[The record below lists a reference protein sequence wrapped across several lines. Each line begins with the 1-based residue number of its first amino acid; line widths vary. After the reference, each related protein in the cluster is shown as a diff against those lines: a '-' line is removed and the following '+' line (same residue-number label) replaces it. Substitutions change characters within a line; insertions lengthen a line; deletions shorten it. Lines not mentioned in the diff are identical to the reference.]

1 MVLAVVGRLPIS
13 AYPIDKI
20 RGEFPILKRTVY
32 ENKQLVYL
40 DNAAS
45 TQHPQQVIDA
55 ISAYYQNTHSNIHRG
70 AHALATEATDA
81 YEAARKTVATFIGA
95 ASPNEIIFTRGTTE
109 GINLVAET
117 FGRARVEQG
126 DEVLIS
132 EMEHHSNIVPWQMLC
147 EQVGAKLRVVPVNDR
162 GEFVWDEF
170 ERLLG
175 PRTKL
180 LAITHI
186 SNTLGTINPVREIIE
201 AAHRHD
207 VTVLIDGAQAIAH
220 TKVDVAV
227 LDCDFYVFSGHK
239 LFGPTGIGVLYGK
252 ESLLKGM
259 PPYQGGGSMIRT
271 VKFEKTTFEDPPF
284 KFEAGTPN
292 MAGAIGLAAAIDYV
306 NAIGLD
312 QIAAYEDELTRY
324 GIEQLKPI
332 NGLRMIGTAE
342 QHAGIL
348 SFVVDGIHADDIGRL
363 VDREG
368 VAVRVGH
375 HCTQPLMERFNVPA
389 TVRASVAMYSTREEI
404 DTLVHAVRKAV
415 NVMSRTCPI
424 EKTEVRPSSESIER
438 TQDRIVEEF
447 AAIPD
452 WEERYQ
458 KIIDA
463 GKRHPS
469 IPENLKDDK
478 WVVRGCQSTV
488 WLHPEL
494 KDGKIAFLAES
505 NAMIVNGLV
514 AMLLRVYSNRTPE
527 EILNTAPRFI
537 NEIGLS
543 QHLSQARAN
552 GLAAML
558 EQIKNYALVFKTVAA
573 GS

>member
-1 MVLAVVGRLPIS
+1 MS
-13 AYPIDKI
+13 NYPIDKI
-20 RGEFPILKRTVY
+20 RGDFPILNRTVH
-32 ENKQLVYL
+32 ENKPLVYL

-45 TQHPQQVIDA
+45 TQQAQPVIDA
-55 ISAYYQNTHSNIHRG
+55 VSRYHSQTHSNIHRG
-70 AHALATEATDA
+70 AHALAAEATDA
-81 YEAARKTVATFIGA
+81 YESARKRIARFIGA
-95 ASPNEIIFTRGTTE
+95 ASPNEVIFTRGTTD
-109 GINLVAET
+109 GINLVANS
-117 FGRARVEQG
+117 FGRARVEEG
-126 DEVLIS
+126 DEVLIT

-162 GEFVWDEF
+162 GEFVWDEY

-175 PRTKL
+175 PRTKM
-180 LAITHI
+180 LALTHI
-186 SNTLGTINPVREIIE
+186 SNTLGTINPIRDIIE

-207 VTVLIDGAQAIAH
+207 VTVLVDGAQAIAH
-220 TKVDVAV
+220 MKVDVAV
-227 LDCDFYVFSGHK
+227 LGCDFFVFSGHK
-239 LFGPTGIGVLYGK
+239 IFGPTGIGVLYGK

-292 MAGAIGLAAAIDYV
+292 MSGAIGLAAAIDYV
-306 NAIGLD
+306 ESIGIER
-312 QIAAYEDELTRY
+312 IAEHEHELTTY
-324 GIEQLKPI
+324 GIEQLKQI
-332 NGLRMIGTAE
+332 DGLRMIGTAE

-348 SFVVDGIHADDIGRL
+348 SFIVDGIHADDIGRL
-363 VDREG
+363 IDREG

-389 TVRASVAMYSTREEI
+389 TVRASVALYSTCEEI

-415 NVMSRTCPI
+415 NVMSRTCPV
-424 EKTEVRPSSESIER
+424 ERTEVRPSGEDIER
-438 TQDRIVEEF
+438 TQDRIVQEF
-447 AAIPD
+447 NAIPD

-458 KIIDA
+458 KIIEL

-469 IPENLKDDK
+469 IPENLKDEK
-478 WVVRGCQSTV
+478 WIVRGCQSTV

-494 KDGKIAFLAES
+494 KDGKIAFAAES

-514 AMLLRVYSNRTPE
+514 ALLLRVYSNRTPD

-558 EQIKNYALVFKTVAA
+558 EQIKNYAVVFKTVTA
-573 GS
+573 SS

>member
-1 MVLAVVGRLPIS
+1 MS
-13 AYPIDKI
+13 NYPIDNI
-20 RGEFPILKRTVY
+20 RGDFPILQRTVH
-32 ENKQLVYL
+32 ENKPLVYL

-45 TQHPQQVIDA
+45 TQQAQPVIE
-55 ISAYYQNTHSNIHRG
+55 SVSQYHSQTHSNIHRG
-70 AHALATEATDA
+70 AHALAAEATDA
-81 YEAARKTVATFIGA
+81 YEAARKTVARFIGA
-95 ASPNEIIFTRGTTE
+95 ASPNEIIFTRGTTD
-109 GINLVAET
+109 GINLVANS
-117 FGRARVEQG
+117 FGRARVEEG
-126 DEVLIS
+126 DEVLIT

-162 GEFVWDEF
+162 GEFVWDEY

-175 PRTKL
+175 PRTKM

-186 SNTLGTINPVREIIE
+186 SNTLGTINPVRDIIE
-201 AAHRHD
+201 AAHRRD

-220 TKVDVAV
+220 MKVDVAV

-239 LFGPTGIGVLYGK
+239 IFGPTGIGVLYGK

-292 MAGAIGLAAAIDYV
+292 MSGAIGLAAAIDYV
-306 NAIGLD
+306 DSVGIER
-312 QIAAYEDELTRY
+312 IAEHEHELTAY
-324 GIEQLKPI
+324 GIEQLKQI
-332 NGLRMIGTAE
+332 DGLRMIGTAE

-348 SFVVDGIHADDIGRL
+348 SFIVDGIHADDIGRL
-363 VDREG
+363 IDREG

-389 TVRASVAMYSTREEI
+389 TVRASVALYSTRDEI

-415 NVMSRTCPI
+415 NVMSRTCPV
-424 EKTEVRPSSESIER
+424 ERTEVRPSGEDIER
-438 TQDRIVEEF
+438 TQDRIVQEF
-447 AAIPD
+447 NAIPN

-458 KIIDA
+458 KIIEL

-469 IPENLKDDK
+469 IAESLKDEK
-478 WVVRGCQSTV
+478 WIVRGCQSTV
-488 WLHPEL
+488 WLHPDL
-494 KDGKIAFLAES
+494 KEGKIAFAAES
-505 NAMIVNGLV
+505 NAMIVNGLI
-514 AMLLRVYSNRTPE
+514 ALLMRVYSNRTPD

-558 EQIKNYALVFKTVAA
+558 EQIKNYAVVFKTVAA
-573 GS
+573 SS

>member
-1 MVLAVVGRLPIS
+1 MS
-13 AYPIDKI
+13 SYPIDKI
-20 RGEFPILKRTVY
+20 RGDFPILQRTVH
-32 ENKQLVYL
+32 ESKPLVYL

-45 TQHPQQVIDA
+45 TQQAQPVIDA
-55 ISAYYQNTHSNIHRG
+55 VSRYHSQTHSNIHRG
-70 AHALATEATDA
+70 AHALAAEATDA
-81 YEAARKTVATFIGA
+81 YEAARKRIARFIGA
-95 ASPNEIIFTRGTTE
+95 ASPNEVIFTRGTTD
-109 GINLVAET
+109 GINLVANS
-117 FGRARVEQG
+117 FGRARVEEG
-126 DEVLIS
+126 DEVLIT

-162 GEFVWDEF
+162 GEFVWDEY

-175 PRTKL
+175 PRTKM
-180 LAITHI
+180 LALTHI
-186 SNTLGTINPVREIIE
+186 SNTLGTINPIRDIIE

-207 VTVLIDGAQAIAH
+207 VTVLVDGAQAIAH
-220 TKVDVAV
+220 MKVDVAV
-227 LDCDFYVFSGHK
+227 LGCDFYVFSGHK
-239 LFGPTGIGVLYGK
+239 IFGPTGIGVLYGK

-292 MAGAIGLAAAIDYV
+292 VSGAIGLAAAIEYV
-306 NAIGLD
+306 DAIGLD
-312 QIAAYEDELTRY
+312 KIAAHEHELTTY
-324 GIEQLKPI
+324 GIEQLKQI
-332 NGLRMIGTAE
+332 DGLRMIGTAAD
-342 QHAGIL
+342 HAGIL

-389 TVRASVAMYSTREEI
+389 TVRASVALYSTREEI

-415 NVMSRTCPI
+415 NVMSRTCPV
-424 EKTEVRPSSESIER
+424 ERTEVRPSGEDIER
-438 TQDRIVEEF
+438 TQDRIVQEF
-447 AAIPD
+447 NAIPD

-458 KIIDA
+458 KIIEL

-469 IPENLKDDK
+469 IPENLKDEK
-478 WVVRGCQSTV
+478 WIVRGCQSTV

-494 KDGKIAFLAES
+494 KDGKIAFAAES

-514 AMLLRVYSNRTPE
+514 ALLLRVYSNRTPD

-558 EQIKNYALVFKTVAA
+558 EQIKNYAVVFKSVAA